1 MSMEMTFLPLIL
13 LGAAVLLLSI
23 FFYYVPFLLWISAKV
38 SGVKKI
44 KNRPIRTMYGFFAT
58 FVKSPNSESPVHR

>member
-1 MSMEMTFLPLIL
+1 MKKISIALCF
-13 LGAAVLLLSI
+13 LLLRGITGRNSAGRN
-23 FFYYVPFLLWISAKV
+23 VNTTGDPAKV